1 MQGASD
7 LVDTVVGAVV
17 GSSITGAGAWIAHA
31 RDRRR
36 RDDELTLE
44 RIRAIE
50 LETAE
55 LKATLTERN
64 SK

>member
-17 GSSITGAGAWIAHA
+17 GSSITGTGAWIAHA

-64 SK
+64 TK